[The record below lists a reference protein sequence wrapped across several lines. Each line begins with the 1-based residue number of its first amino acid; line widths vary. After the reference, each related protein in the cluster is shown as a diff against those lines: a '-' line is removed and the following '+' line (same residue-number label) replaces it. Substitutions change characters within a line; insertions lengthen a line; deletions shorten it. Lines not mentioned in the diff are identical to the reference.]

1 VKTRQVFMGI
11 DVGTSAVKVVL
22 VRLDGQIVSEA
33 FVEQAV
39 VEPNPTWAEQDPEIL
54 WQSTRTAIKKVISNC
69 AQLPYSTEII
79 GISVTGQMHSGVFLD
94 QARNIIR
101 PAILWNDSRTS
112 SQCEEIIG
120 LVGIDRLYQEIG
132 NMPLEGFTAPK
143 ILWLRQ
149 NEPDN
154 YSQLRT
160 ILMPK
165 DYIRY
170 RLTGELATDESDAA
184 GTILYDV
191 RKQEW
196 SKPIL
201 ESLDIDSSILPQV
214 LKSTD
219 VCGTLSKFIARDLR
233 LPEAIPVVCGGAD
246 NAVGAVSSGVV
257 VPGQIQSSIG
267 TSGTI
272 STPVTTPTVAADMSL
287 HMFSHC
293 VPDIWYLMGTI
304 LSAGNSLK
312 WLRNT
317 FAPTESYKT
326 IVDRARDVN
335 AGAEGL
341 VFLPYLS
348 GERTPH
354 NNPNARGV
362 FFGLS
367 TGHTFEHFTRAV
379 LEGVAFALRD
389 SLELIKILGISVNTV
404 RGIGGGNSSTL
415 WRQIQS
421 NVFNLPVANVLPG
434 GGPAYGAAMLASVG
448 VNHFSSIYDCVDQWI
463 QETTIVNPIQSE
475 VYLYQELY
483 DNYGSLYRSLED
495 RFDDL
500 HDSVKKYPTDVLGY

>member
-1 VKTRQVFMGI
+1 MKTRHVFMGI

-22 VRLDGQIVSEA
+22 VRLDGKIASEA
-33 FVEQAV
+33 SVEQAV
-39 VEPNPTWAEQDPEIL
+39 VEPYPTWSEQDPELL

-69 AQLPYSTEII
+69 AQLPYSTEVIS
-79 GISVTGQMHSGVFLD
+79 ISVTGQMHTGVFLD
-94 QARNIIR
+94 QASNIIR

-112 SQCEEIIG
+112 SQCEEIIDALG
-120 LVGIDRLYQEIG
+120 MDRLYHEIG
-132 NMPLEGFTAPK
+132 NLALEGFTAPK
-143 ILWLRQ
+143 ILWLKQ

-196 SKPIL
+196 SQPVL
-201 ESLDIDSSILPQV
+201 ESLDIASEILPPV
-214 LKSTD
+214 LKSTA
-219 VCGTLSKFIARDLR
+219 VCGTMSEFIARDLR
-233 LPEAIPVVCGGAD
+233 LPEQIPVICGGAD

-257 VPGQIQSSIG
+257 VPGQSQSSIG

-272 STPVTTPTVAADMSL
+272 FTPVIAPLVGTDMKL

-293 VPDIWYLMGTI
+293 VPDMWYLMGTI

-317 FAPTESYKT
+317 FAPAESYET
-326 IVDRARDVN
+326 LVGRASNVN
-335 AGAEGL
+335 VGAEGL
-341 VFLPYLS
+341 IFLPYLS

-362 FFGLS
+362 FFGLNTS
-367 TGHTFEHFTRAV
+367 HSLAHLTRAV
-379 LEGVAFALRD
+379 LEGVGFALKD
-389 SLELIKILGISVNTV
+389 SIELIKVFGIS
-404 RGIGGGNSSTL
+404 
-415 WRQIQS
+415 
-421 NVFNLPVANVLPG
+421 
-434 GGPAYGAAMLASVG
+434 
-448 VNHFSSIYDCVDQWI
+448 
-463 QETTIVNPIQSE
+463 
-475 VYLYQELY
+475 
-483 DNYGSLYRSLED
+483 
-495 RFDDL
+495 
-500 HDSVKKYPTDVLGY
+500 